1 MDTQYYTTATSTP
14 VLALEEYQDI
24 PSKHINGDR
33 DKFSEVASRLVDIDL
48 KLIYHAF
55 REAIRK
61 DRRGD
66 EVGRVYT
73 VSYKIYYI
81 QSRHHYM
88 PFYENHYYGSVLLHG
103 HSHMSLESDLER
115 QITANLISRGITE
128 RIYNIGCMYPYMDY
142 TPRTLE
148 EIIRSAH
155 KNWWKTT

>member
-61 DRRGD
+61 I
-66 EVGRVYT
+66 VVVMKT
-73 VSYKIYYI
+73 A
-81 QSRHHYM
+81 
-88 PFYENHYYGSVLLHG
+88 GSIRLHTK
-103 HSHMSLESDLER
+103 STTFR
-115 QITANLISRGITE
+115 RGITICLFMNADTMSSPDVS
-128 RIYNIGCMYPYMDY
+128 RRCKPG
-142 TPRTLE
+142 
-148 EIIRSAH
+148 A
-155 KNWWKTT
+155 KTASRLLMSPILTAGYGPGIWPG

>member
-66 EVGRVYT
+66 EDGRVYT
-73 VSYKIYYI
+73 VAYKIYDI
-81 QSRHHYM
+81 QARHHYM
-88 PFYENHYYGSVLLHG
+88 PCLL
-103 HSHMSLESDLER
+103 
-115 QITANLISRGITE
+115 
-128 RIYNIGCMYPYMDY
+128 Y
-142 TPRTLE
+142 TSPSPRD
-148 EIIRSAH
+148 S
-155 KNWWKTT
+155 